1 MKFTCN
7 TKELSKACQ
16 TVSKAAATRATVP
29 ALEGIKIEVKDDK
42 IRLCGYNLELGIT
55 TALQVEGDAE
65 DGMAV
70 LDAKTICNIVK
81 KLPDPS
87 TTIDSVTAE
96 KATISSGAAQF
107 EICGIPASEF
117 PDFPTVDV
125 QNSASIEQ
133 SVLKSMIHQTAFAV
147 AESGAKPIHTGALL
161 KIESGSIT
169 MVGVD
174 GYRLAKCHEAISY
187 SGNSFDFVVPK
198 ETLMEVSSLLS
209 DDSDKMATI
218 SVDLRH
224 AIFEI
229 GDYEIFTRLLEG
241 EFLDYERCIPESHA
255 TEALVDVKSMLD
267 TVQRVS
273 LIVNDKLR
281 SPLKMVVNEGE
292 KNRIRFECSTTIGLA
307 RDELNAEISGDGL
320 TAGFNG
326 KYLSDALKNVG
337 CDEVRLQFN
346 GPLSP
351 MTILPDTGD
360 SFLFLVLP
368 VRLRQK

>member
-16 TVSKAAATRATVP
+16 TVSRAAATKASVP
-29 ALEGIKIEVKDDK
+29 ALEGIKIDVKGDK

-55 TALQVEGDAE
+55 TAMQADGNAE
-65 DGMAV
+65 DGTTV
-70 LDAKTICNIVK
+70 LDAKTLCSIVK
-81 KLPDPS
+81 KLPDSS
-87 TTIDSVTAE
+87 TTIESATAG
-96 KATISSGAAQF
+96 KVTISSGAAQF

-117 PDFPTVDV
+117 PATPEIDIKSSVTL
-125 QNSASIEQ
+125 EQ
-133 SVLKSMIHQTAFAV
+133 PILKSMIHQTIFAV
-147 AESGAKPIHTGALL
+147 AENDAKPVHTGALL
-161 KIESGSIT
+161 EIESGSIT

-187 SGNSFDFVVPK
+187 SGDSFDFVVPK
-198 ETLMEVSSLLS
+198 ATLMEISGLLS
-209 DDSDKMATI
+209 DDSNKMVTA

-229 GDYEIFTRLLEG
+229 GGYEIFTRLLEG

-255 TEALVDVKSMLD
+255 TEVLVDVKSMLD

-281 SPLKMVVNEGE
+281 APLRMSVNEDE
-292 KNRIRFECSTTIGLA
+292 KNRIGFECSTAIGAA
-307 RDELNAEISGDGL
+307 RDEVNAAVTGDAL
-320 TAGFNG
+320 TIGFNG
-326 KYLSDALKNVG
+326 KYLSDALKNVD

-346 GPLSP
+346 GPLSS
-351 MTILPDTGD
+351 MVILPDAGD

-368 VRLRQK
+368 VRLKAS

>member
-1 MKFTCN
+1 MKFSCN

-16 TVSKAAATRATVP
+16 TASRAVATKATIP
-29 ALEGIKIEVKDDK
+29 ALECVKVEAK
-42 IRLCGYNLELGIT
+42 KNQIILCGYNLELGIT
-55 TALQVEGDAE
+55 TSIEAHGATE
-65 DGMAV
+65 DGV
-70 LDAKTICNIVK
+70 ILLDAKTICSIVK
-81 KLPDPS
+81 KLPDTF
-87 TTIDSVTAE
+87 TTIENETINKV
-96 KATISSGAAQF
+96 TISSGAARF

-133 SVLKSMIHQTAFAV
+133 PVLKSMIRQTIFAV
-147 AESGAKPIHTGALL
+147 AENDAKPVHTGALL

-198 ETLMEVSSLLS
+198 ATLMEVSSLLS
-209 DDSDKMATI
+209 DDSDKVATI

-224 AIFEI
+224 GIFEV

-241 EFLDYERCIPESHA
+241 EFLEYENCIPKVHA
-255 TEALVDVKSMLD
+255 TEALVDVQSILD
-267 TVQRVS
+267 SVQRVS
-273 LIVNDKLR
+273 LIVNEKLR
-281 SPLKMVVNEGE
+281 TPLKMSINDGE
-292 KNRIRFECSTTIGLA
+292 KNRIGLECSTALGAAHDT
-307 RDELNAEISGDGL
+307 LNAEITGDGF
-320 TAGFNG
+320 TIGFNG

-351 MTILPDTGD
+351 MVILPDTGD